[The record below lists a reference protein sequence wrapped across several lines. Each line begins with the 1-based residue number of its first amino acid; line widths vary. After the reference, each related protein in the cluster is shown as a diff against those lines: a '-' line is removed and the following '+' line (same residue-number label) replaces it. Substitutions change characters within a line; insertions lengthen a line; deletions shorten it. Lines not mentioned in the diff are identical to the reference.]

1 MLETLIALFFL
12 ISRYVHIVA
21 TTVIVGGTLF
31 FELVVPLAIGEMKT
45 EVQLALFG
53 RMRWVFRWVV
63 YSCAAA
69 LLLTGAVAI
78 YRNHSPLDG
87 KFIKFLNNTA
97 NPAVQQKI
105 QTMQDESIFNRPK
118 WWYIA
123 HLATGMLAIVI
134 SVALVSGGRPPDR
147 AVQWMRLNV
156 FILLIAIFL
165 ASASRG
171 AKQNLF
177 MAVFSSQTGGSA
189 QD

>member
-1 MLETLIALFFL
+1 MEETLISLFFL

-45 EVQLALFG
+45 EVQLAVVG
-53 RMRWVFRWVV
+53 RMRWGFRWVV
-63 YSCAAA
+63 YSCTAA

-78 YRNHSPLDG
+78 YRNHSAMDG
-87 KFIKFLNNTA
+87 KFIEFLNSKS

-105 QTMQDESIFNRPK
+105 QAMQDESIFNRPK

-123 HLATGMLAIVI
+123 HLVAGTLSIVI
-134 SVALVSGGRPPDR
+134 AVSLVSGGRPPDR
-147 AVQWMRLNV
+147 AVQWMRINV

-171 AKQNLF
+171 ARQNLF
-177 MAVFSSQTGGSA
+177 MEVFSSQSGSTVH
-189 QD
+189 D